1 MVNQLQQYASRVGAY
16 VGVPDSKHKRRGPE
30 LIAPALPPT
39 LPLHLDRKNETASK
53 RGGFGKEISACRLCG
68 KSAFGFCGD
77 LANLFAQSSSLAFQ
91 LGSGLGNCLNSFPTI
106 GLDSTLQVA
115 DYFFYGFHLDTSLF
129 LSEKIAS
136 GYDFIISK
144 ISHQ

>member
-30 LIAPALPPT
+30 LIAPAPRLPSTEKTKP
-39 LPLHLDRKNETASK
+39 SQK

-77 LANLFAQSSSLAFQ
+77 LSNLFAQSSALAFQ

-129 LSEKIAS
+129 SS
-136 GYDFIISK
+136 
-144 ISHQ
+144 